1 MYNGVNTLSLLKCII
16 IIIFFSAKECPILQ
30 DPDDGSVEYN
40 KQVRFNPNTANYT
53 CDEGFDL
60 EGMKNRTCLT
70 NGSWSY
76 EDPTCASSGGSSD
89 SAVELGKL

>member
-1 MYNGVNTLSLLKCII
+1 MHIVLFDFPK
-16 IIIFFSAKECPILQ
+16 IFFAANKCPILQ

-40 KQVRFNPNTANYT
+40 EEVRLNPNTANYT

-60 EGMKNRTCLT
+60 EGMKKRTCLT

-76 EDPTCASSGGSSD
+76 EAPTCAGSSSSD
-89 SAVELGKL
+89 ELVKL